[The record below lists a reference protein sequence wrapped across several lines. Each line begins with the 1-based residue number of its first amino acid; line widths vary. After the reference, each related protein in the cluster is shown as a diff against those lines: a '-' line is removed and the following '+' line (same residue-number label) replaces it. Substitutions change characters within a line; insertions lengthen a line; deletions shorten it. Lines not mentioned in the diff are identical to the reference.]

1 VEAAGMVGSESKHT
15 VIAQLGKILRRDVVS
30 TESITLRSIHRAT
43 FSAWARQ
50 EKLPLALDL
59 VASGNPFTVDELFSA
74 EPYSS
79 SSPTFAPAPQQESAP
94 ALPSAAF
101 QIGID
106 VEDVESLPDTD
117 DYRSHL
123 FFQENFSSKEI
134 AHCVQQTNARA
145 SFCGVW
151 AAKEAI
157 IKAGAA
163 SPAPGLR
170 HIEITYDSSGKPSHR
185 GCMISISHSPAVA
198 VAVCLVLEVI
208 VPERAKE
215 IPPAVPERQ
224 AAPARRWPWSQRAS

>member
-1 VEAAGMVGSESKHT
+1 VEAAGMVGNESKHA
-15 VIAQLGKILRRDVVS
+15 VLAQLGKILRRDVTS
-30 TESITLRSIHRAT
+30 TESVTLRSIHRAT

-50 EKLPLALDL
+50 ERLPLALDL
-59 VASGNPFTVDELFSA
+59 VASGNPFTVDEIFSA
-74 EPYSS
+74 EPGSAS
-79 SSPTFAPAPQQESAP
+79 APVSAPALQQESVAV
-94 ALPSAAF
+94 LPSAAF

-157 IKAGAA
+157 VKAGAA
-163 SPAPGLR
+163 TPAPGLR

-185 GCMISISHSPAVA
+185 GCMLSISHSPAVA
-198 VAVCLVLEVI
+198 VAVCLVLEAI
-208 VPERAKE
+208 VPERNREMPVA
-215 IPPAVPERQ
+215 AMPERQ
-224 AAPARRWPWSQRAS
+224 AAPAKRWPWSRAS